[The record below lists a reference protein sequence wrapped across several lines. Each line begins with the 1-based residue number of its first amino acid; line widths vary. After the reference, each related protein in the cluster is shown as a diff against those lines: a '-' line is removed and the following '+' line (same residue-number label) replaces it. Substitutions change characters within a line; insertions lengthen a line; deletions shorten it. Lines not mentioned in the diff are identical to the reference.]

1 MWGRKRVGDK
11 MLVLEIKDKRLKID
25 EDGFLQDWEL
35 WNEEIAILL
44 AKDPRFNSQPIELT
58 EEHWKIIRY
67 IRSYFIKYGVAP
79 PVRMLVKQAKKEIG
93 SHVDL
98 QYIYK
103 LFPNGPARDAC
114 RIAGLPKPTGCI

>member
-1 MWGRKRVGDK
+1 M
-11 MLVLEIKDKRLKID
+11 MELKIKEKKIILD
-25 EDGFLQDWEL
+25 EEGFLQDWED
-35 WNEEIAILL
+35 WDEEIAVFL

-67 IRSYFIKYGVAP
+67 IRSYYIKYGVAP
-79 PVRMLVKQAKKEIG
+79 PVRMLVKQAKKDLG
-93 SHVDL
+93 AHVDL

-103 LFPNGPARDAC
+103 LFPRGPAKDAC